1 MYYKGGNM
9 LHTIRQ
15 VINDDEKWRQIL
27 RGLNKTFY
35 HQTVEGSQIEAY
47 VSEQARRNLS
57 KVFDQYLR
65 DVKIPVLEYSFG
77 SKGLQYRWVNVVEG
91 FDMPV
96 KVKIGSGKE
105 EFLYPTAEWKTL
117 KTKAE
122 KTLSVNRNF
131 YVESKESKQASL

>member
-1 MYYKGGNM
+1 
-9 LHTIRQ
+9 
-15 VINDDEKWRQIL
+15 
-27 RGLNKTFY
+27 
-35 HQTVEGSQIEAY
+35 
-47 VSEQARRNLS
+47 VSEHTGRNLS
-57 KVFDQYLR
+57 KVFDQYLTGCENSCSG
-65 DVKIPVLEYSFG
+65 ICLLEIKVYNTA
-77 SKGLQYRWVNVVEG
+77 GLNVVEG

-122 KTLSVNRNF
+122 KTLSVDRNF